1 MVDSIGR
8 GPVECPRP
16 PSDVSKRES
25 EAKGIGRGVVCGKG
39 PMKLGGGVRGPSGA
53 EACFVFLEGTLRCLG
68 IWAGTGVGGTGE
80 ISTPYSRVTAG
91 NAAVVRAS
99 TIVVIFVMTKSSC
112 VGCAVGE
119 TEGMTASRTA
129 CSVSTCSRQ
138 QASPF
143 FRMVCNCLQRLEKEL

>member
-1 MVDSIGR
+1 MRVR
-8 GPVECPRP
+8 ARLPKFP
-16 PSDVSKRES
+16 KRES
-25 EAKGIGRGVVCGKG
+25 DAKGIGRGGVCGKG
-39 PMKLGGGVRGPSGA
+39 PMKLGGGGVRGTSGA
-53 EACFVFLEGTLRCLG
+53 EACFVFLVGTLRCLG
-68 IWAGTGVGGTGE
+68 ILVGTGVGGTEE
-80 ISTPYSRVTAG
+80 IFTPCRRGTAG
-91 NAAVVRAS
+91 IAAFVRAS

-143 FRMVCNCLQRLEKEL
+143 FRMVCNCLHILEKEL